1 MKHSK
6 VANLLSDDRRKS
18 AIMKDKSRRGSR
30 ESLDMA
36 YEGEEVSAFLDYVDC
51 VEENKKYIVE
61 EELLKTWNNI
71 ICILEMFHTDYF
83 FVLVF
88 YCFSFKIILLSHLQI
103 R

>member
-36 YEGEEVSAFLDYVDC
+36 YEGEEVSAFLGYVDC
-51 VEENKKYIVE
+51 VEENNKYILE
-61 EELLKTWNNI
+61 EEHLKIWNNI
-71 ICILEMFHTDYF
+71 IFILKIFHMDF
-83 FVLVF
+83 F
-88 YCFSFKIILLSHLQI
+88 CFGLLLF
-103 R
+103 